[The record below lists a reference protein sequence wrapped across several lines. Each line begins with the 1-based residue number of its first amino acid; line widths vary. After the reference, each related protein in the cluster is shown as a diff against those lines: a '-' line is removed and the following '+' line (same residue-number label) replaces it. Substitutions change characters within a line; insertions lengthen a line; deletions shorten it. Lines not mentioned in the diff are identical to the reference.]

1 MNVLFMNIS
10 KQWEGRTYREYPYGL
25 GILATLTAQAG
36 YDVHILDMAVDSR
49 DYLTAVKE
57 IRPDVI
63 AVSFLS
69 PSVQKAAEVIQRLKV
84 SFKGA
89 IIAGGIHSTLYPE
102 AVLAYGADIVMLGEG
117 ELTIVPLL
125 RCIENRRS
133 KADSLADDCL
143 AGIPNLVYRDAF
155 GGICRTKAQK
165 QSVDLDL
172 LPIMDRNLFDL
183 SLYDHHTILTSR
195 CCPYGCRFCCSWA
208 PRGKRGRIMSSDR
221 ILQELEWLVDQY
233 GALTIYWGDEI
244 FFWERE
250 ARLAFCRQLKERQ
263 LPIKFIIQLRA
274 DLVEELL
281 IKELM
286 AVGCVKLCI
295 GAESGSDR
303 LLETANKR
311 IRASQIEKAI
321 DICVK
326 AGLSCKTW
334 WMVGL
339 PGGGREEQLKALDII
354 KRTMPNE
361 VAVHQFVPL
370 PGSEFWDHA
379 KQYGIHLPKE
389 TSFENLNY
397 YSDPKNLVYDY
408 ISGQELYDIL
418 KQYEETLLSLGYIPT
433 DQADAAS
440 RYVFTT
446 PFQNTTFN
454 I

>member
-1 MNVLFMNIS
+1 
-10 KQWEGRTYREYPYGL
+10 
-25 GILATLTAQAG
+25 
-36 YDVHILDMAVDSR
+36 
-49 DYLTAVKE
+49 
-57 IRPDVI
+57 
-63 AVSFLS
+63 
-69 PSVQKAAEVIQRLKV
+69 
-84 SFKGA
+84 
-89 IIAGGIHSTLYPE
+89 
-102 AVLAYGADIVMLGEG
+102 
-117 ELTIVPLL
+117 
-125 RCIENRRS
+125 
-133 KADSLADDCL
+133 
-143 AGIPNLVYRDAF
+143 
-155 GGICRTKAQK
+155 
-165 QSVDLDL
+165 
-172 LPIMDRNLFDL
+172 
-183 SLYDHHTILTSR
+183 
-195 CCPYGCRFCCSWA
+195 
-208 PRGKRGRIMSSDR
+208 
-221 ILQELEWLVDQY
+221 
-233 GALTIYWGDEI
+233 
-244 FFWERE
+244 
-250 ARLAFCRQLKERQ
+250 
-263 LPIKFIIQLRA
+263 
-274 DLVEELL
+274 
-281 IKELM
+281 M

-311 IRASQIEKAI
+311 IRAAQIEKAI

-326 AGLSCKTW
+326 AGLACKTW

-379 KQYGIHLPKE
+379 KQYGIHLPEE

>member
-57 IRPDVI
+57 IGPDVI
-63 AVSFLS
+63 AMSFLS

-84 SFKGA
+84 SFKGT

-125 RCIENRRS
+125 RCIEDERS
-133 KADSLADDCL
+133 KADPLADDCF
-143 AGIPNLVYRDAF
+143 AGIPNLVYRDGF
-155 GGICRTKAQK
+155 GGICRTMAQK

-172 LPIMDRNLFDL
+172 LPVMDRNLFDL

-208 PRGKRGRIMSSDR
+208 PGGKRGRIMSSDR

-274 DLVEELL
+274 DLVEEPL

-311 IRASQIEKAI
+311 IRAAQIEKAI

-326 AGLSCKTW
+326 AGLACKTW

-379 KQYGIHLPKE
+379 KQYGIHLPEE

>member
-1 MNVLFMNIS
+1 
-10 KQWEGRTYREYPYGL
+10 
-25 GILATLTAQAG
+25 
-36 YDVHILDMAVDSR
+36 
-49 DYLTAVKE
+49 
-57 IRPDVI
+57 
-63 AVSFLS
+63 
-69 PSVQKAAEVIQRLKV
+69 
-84 SFKGA
+84 
-89 IIAGGIHSTLYPE
+89 
-102 AVLAYGADIVMLGEG
+102 
-117 ELTIVPLL
+117 
-125 RCIENRRS
+125 
-133 KADSLADDCL
+133 
-143 AGIPNLVYRDAF
+143 
-155 GGICRTKAQK
+155 
-165 QSVDLDL
+165 
-172 LPIMDRNLFDL
+172 
-183 SLYDHHTILTSR
+183 
-195 CCPYGCRFCCSWA
+195 
-208 PRGKRGRIMSSDR
+208 MSSDR

-274 DLVEELL
+274 DLVEEPL

-311 IRASQIEKAI
+311 IRAAQIEKAI

-326 AGLSCKTW
+326 AGLACKTW

-379 KQYGIHLPKE
+379 NSTASICLRRLP
-389 TSFENLNY
+389 
-397 YSDPKNLVYDY
+397 
-408 ISGQELYDIL
+408 L
-418 KQYEETLLSLGYIPT
+418 KI
-433 DQADAAS
+433 
-440 RYVFTT
+440 
-446 PFQNTTFN
+446 
-454 I
+454 

>member
-155 GGICRTKAQK
+155 GGICRTMAQK

-208 PRGKRGRIMSSDR
+208 PGGKRGRIMSSDR
-221 ILQELEWLVDQY
+221 ILQELGWLVDQY

-250 ARLAFCRQLKERQ
+250 ARLAFCRRLKEKQ

-274 DLVEELL
+274 DLVEEPL
-281 IKELM
+281 IRELM

-295 GAESGSDR
+295 GAESGSDQ
-303 LLETANKR
+303 LLETANKK
-311 IRASQIEKAI
+311 IRAAQIEKAI
-321 DICVK
+321 DICIK
-326 AGLSCKTW
+326 AGLACKTW